1 MAQWGSLSPIFIT
14 QSPSRPSSR
23 SAPSPPLSFTNSD
36 FWPTDSP
43 YASNDDHLP
52 FDYIDLTA
60 EPPSPSPPFAAPMAH
75 RQTSPAVQELLPT
88 SDEPHTAKRRRLNN
102 GGPESVILP
111 DDSPKQK
118 IEEVDLRGVDDD
130 RDLSKLL
137 EQQRADTIKAQQE
150 QSNKPVRLSTLQ
162 CVVCMENM
170 TNITATH
177 CGKLI
182 SNSLNPSPTTSYHTI
197 LTTATTRP
205 SFLSHLSHGS
215 SDCRRKSRL

>member
-1 MAQWGSLSPIFIT
+1 MTNFTEITPRNFIQSLMAQWGSLSPIFIT

-23 SAPSPPLSFTNSD
+23 SAPSQPLSFTDSD

-52 FDYIDLTA
+52 FGYIDLTA
-60 EPPSPSPPFAAPMAH
+60 EPPSPSPPSTAPMAH
-75 RQTSPAVQELLPT
+75 RQTSLAVQELLQT

-102 GGPESVILP
+102 GDSESVILA
-111 DDSPKQK
+111 DDSPAPK
-118 IEEVDLRGVDDD
+118 IEEVDLRDVDDD

-137 EQQRADTIKAQQE
+137 EQQRADTIRAQQE

-170 TNITATH
+170 TNMTATH
-177 CGKLI
+177 CGKPI
-182 SNSLNPSPTTSYHTI
+182 SNSHNPSLIAYHYNI
-197 LTTATTRP
+197 LPLHDTNYP
-205 SFLSHLSHGS
+205 YY
-215 SDCRRKSRL
+215 